1 MFLTLLF
8 VIIFLSKKENYT
20 IIHEKVDDEPDLF
33 EIENPFS
40 HSHNPAYYD
49 NYWNK
54 IYKEL
59 FYFLAKSIV
68 ILLCIYLDINCIK
81 YMFIGE

>member
-20 IIHEKVDDEPDLF
+20 IIHEKADGETDLF
-33 EIENPFS
+33 EIENPFNQ
-40 HSHNPAYYD
+40 SHNQEYYD

-54 IYKEL
+54 IHKEL
-59 FYFLAKSIV
+59 FYLLAKSFV
-68 ILLCIYLDINCIK
+68 ILLCLYLDITYIEYIYFSK
-81 YMFIGE
+81 